1 MLRTIKLT
9 LFGSKT
15 KIMKTIIIATTSLLL
30 LGACSS
36 ESETIVLKTEKGK
49 KELSKDEV
57 IPDRMATIEISGMT
71 CEAGCGGT
79 IRKEL
84 KATGGVSRVQY
95 DFVEG
100 REVQTAKV
108 SFDKDKITLDEMIKI
123 ITTINENQFTVGK
136 TNSQELNDVSSTS
149 STPSTTTKE
158 TTEKVTMSETPI
170 EMPNLIGVLSDII

>member
-1 MLRTIKLT
+1 
-9 LFGSKT
+9 
-15 KIMKTIIIATTSLLL
+15 MKTIIIAASSLFFLA
-30 LGACSS
+30 ACSS
-36 ESETIVLKTEKGK
+36 EPEPVLLKTEKGK
-49 KELSKDEV
+49 KEVSKEEV

-108 SFDKDKITLDEMIKI
+108 SFDKDKITLDQMIKI
-123 ITTINENQFTVGK
+123 ITTINEKQFSVGK
-136 TNSQELNDVSSTS
+136 TSSEEINDVSSTP
-149 STPSTTTKE
+149 TEAAPSKE
-158 TTEKVTMSETPI
+158 TVEKVSMSDAQI
-170 EMPNLIGVLSDII
+170 EMPNLIGILSDII